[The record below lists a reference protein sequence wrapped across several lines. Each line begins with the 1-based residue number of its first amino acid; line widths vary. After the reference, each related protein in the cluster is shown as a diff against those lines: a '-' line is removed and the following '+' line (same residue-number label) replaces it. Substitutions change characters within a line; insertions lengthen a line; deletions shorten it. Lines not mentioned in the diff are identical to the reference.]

1 MAELTPWLKR
11 AGFYKLKGGDLNHSI
26 ISSINIIIMTCDSCD
41 SCGQSGRVQRHCF
54 QQSWVHKEVGR
65 RERNDADGR
74 NDAGEGEICRQT
86 FRGRARGSGKGQRWA
101 RLRRETEVAR
111 EEGKGPCRRLVL
123 AGAEVVVK
131 SSEGKT

>member
-54 QQSWVHKEVGR
+54 RQSWVHKEAGKR
-65 RERNDADGR
+65 ARDDADGR
-74 NDAGEGEICRQT
+74 NGAGEAVICHRT
-86 FRGRARGSGKGQRWA
+86 FRERVRVSGKGQR
-101 RLRRETEVAR
+101 
-111 EEGKGPCRRLVL
+111 
-123 AGAEVVVK
+123 
-131 SSEGKT
+131 